1 METYN
6 SDILRQN
13 RKVTRTVIT
22 LFRIMTNINKKKR
35 VWRSDVV
42 VNRWLTFK
50 PYDFLPVRLKHHH
63 HREISTISIKINACY
78 MYYIDLQRESHIVTV

>member
-13 RKVTRTVIT
+13 RKVTCTVIT
-22 LFRIMTNINKKKR
+22 LFRIMTNNKKKR
-35 VWRSDVV
+35 VWRSAVV

-63 HREISTISIKINACY
+63 HREIRTIGIKINACY
-78 MYYIDLQRESHIVTV
+78 MYYIDLQRESPIVTV